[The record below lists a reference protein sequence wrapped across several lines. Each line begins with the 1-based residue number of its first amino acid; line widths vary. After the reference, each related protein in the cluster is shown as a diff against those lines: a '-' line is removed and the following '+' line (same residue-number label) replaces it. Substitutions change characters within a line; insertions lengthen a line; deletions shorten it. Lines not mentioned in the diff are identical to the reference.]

1 VSVRSPLLAAVA
13 ASVVLLVAYAALG
26 GATYKP
32 APVANPCAAREW
44 RNPHGLEAA
53 LEQVVLSALDG
64 AACDLGVTRE
74 DLVLALRDKAALH
87 SFATKH
93 GISQADAEEAVHKGL
108 LRALD
113 DADAHDALPGF
124 VSSLARHAIE
134 TLEPWKLIDVL
145 ESLRSL
151 LGG

>member
-1 VSVRSPLLAAVA
+1 VIRGAPLLGAVGA
-13 ASVVLLVAYAALG
+13 CAVLLATYAALG
-26 GATYKP
+26 GATYEP

-44 RNPHGLEAA
+44 RNPHGLQAA

-64 AACDLGVTRE
+64 AACSLGVSRE
-74 DLVLALRDKAALH
+74 ELVLALRDRSSLHAFAAR
-87 SFATKH
+87 H

-108 LRALD
+108 LRALA

-124 VSSLARHAIE
+124 VSSLARRAIE
-134 TLEPWKLIDVL
+134 TIEPWRLIDVL

>member
-1 VSVRSPLLAAVA
+1 MSLRSPVLAAVL
-13 ASVVLLVAYAALG
+13 ASAVLLAAYAALG
-26 GATYKP
+26 GARYEP

-44 RNPHGLEAA
+44 RNPRGLEAT

-64 AACDLGVTRE
+64 AACNLGVSRE
-74 DLVLALRDKAALH
+74 ELVLALRDKAALH
-87 SFATKH
+87 AFATKH

-113 DADAHDALPGF
+113 DADAHNALPGF

-134 TLEPWKLIDVL
+134 TIEPWRLIDVL